1 MTAAFRDAGLQTV
14 ASEQR
19 SALIAATVTSEV
31 MLSLVATVTSE
42 VMLSLGPGK

>member
-1 MTAAFRDAGLQTV
+1 MTAAFCDAGLQAV

-19 SALIAATVTSEV
+19 SALSPSAP
-31 MLSLVATVTSE
+31 TVTSE